1 MPVKIGNVAIL
12 CQWELEMY
20 QYSASGNWKCIN
32 IVPVDIGN
40 VSILCQWKLE
50 MYQYSASGN
59 QGDLPEWRAHQ
70 TLLNSV

>member
-1 MPVKIGNVAIL
+1 
-12 CQWELEMY
+12 MY
-20 QYSASGNWKCIN
+20 QYSATGNWKCIN